1 MIEIIKEYQ
10 KQYIKLIR
18 EFIEQKNKELDDYYL
33 IFDKIELLY
42 KRNKRTIF
50 NFLEN
55 NKNFV
60 FYGGATYFNKKR
72 KEIYP
77 ILLANKKLI
86 ITDPI
91 LKLSIFLRKPEFI
104 RERKIKEII
113 DRAIEH
119 TIEIEKELQECYII
133 YINSDEFLSEFK
145 IEIEKIAQDLTLQ
158 YLNQNLNLNFKNL
171 DDLENEYK
179 ELDYE
184 LLNNKFKNMND
195 LVQTVNVEPN
205 DTLLQKIYKNF
216 FYSGI
221 NVDNLTDIQK
231 IVMTLVGLFGQ
242 ALELKVISV
251 CLNVAIYVN
260 RINVLMY
267 FNLMRSLSE
276 EDKNNLYET
285 NILFCMYIFFR
296 DYEFIDDYDRI
307 IKYAGEN
314 RIYTN
319 ILEKC
324 DIEKLSIEG
333 YLKEIREIVINKE
346 ISKITV
352 SKL

>member
-1 MIEIIKEYQ
+1 
-10 KQYIKLIR
+10 
-18 EFIEQKNKELDDYYL
+18 
-33 IFDKIELLY
+33 
-42 KRNKRTIF
+42 
-50 NFLEN
+50 
-55 NKNFV
+55 
-60 FYGGATYFNKKR
+60 
-72 KEIYP
+72 
-77 ILLANKKLI
+77 
-86 ITDPI
+86 
-91 LKLSIFLRKPEFI
+91 
-104 RERKIKEII
+104 
-113 DRAIEH
+113 
-119 TIEIEKELQECYII
+119 
-133 YINSDEFLSEFK
+133 
-145 IEIEKIAQDLTLQ
+145 
-158 YLNQNLNLNFKNL
+158 
-171 DDLENEYK
+171 
-179 ELDYE
+179 
-184 LLNNKFKNMND
+184 
-195 LVQTVNVEPN
+195 
-205 DTLLQKIYKNF
+205 
-216 FYSGI
+216 
-221 NVDNLTDIQK
+221 
-231 IVMTLVGLFGQ
+231 MTLVGLFGQ